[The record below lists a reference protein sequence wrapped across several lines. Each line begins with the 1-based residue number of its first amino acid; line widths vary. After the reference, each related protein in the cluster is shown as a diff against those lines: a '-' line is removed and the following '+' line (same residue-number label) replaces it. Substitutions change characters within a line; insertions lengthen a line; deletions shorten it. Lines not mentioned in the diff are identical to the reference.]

1 MLKEWPPRSKKQ
13 LIVMQVKILGAARQV
28 GRSGFMVSH
37 GDTNILLDYG
47 AMTTKEP
54 GFPVH
59 VQPKSV
65 QGLIL
70 SHAHLDH
77 SGAAPVFFIG
87 GDKVKMHSTPVTAEL
102 SNLLINDFIKI
113 SGPYLP
119 FEYLDLLSMNKST
132 VLHGYKQTFQVGEMT
147 INFYDAGHI
156 PGSCIISVEAGSK
169 RLLYT
174 GDINGQETELLNP
187 SWKDLGE
194 ADMVITE
201 STYATA
207 DHPERRKVEEEFVAY
222 ANAVVERGG
231 VLLAPAFSVGRAQ
244 ELALTLHK
252 YGFKHPVGM
261 DGMALKVNEIL
272 MRYQEYLRDPT
283 LFRRT
288 LESTE
293 LIVGWGQRRKFIQK
307 PGVIISPAGM
317 LVGGAS
323 VFYNERL
330 SQNAKNGVSLVS
342 FQVPGTAGR
351 TLLDRGLTLI
361 NGKPTTMKAEV
372 RKFDFS
378 SHSGKSSLLSDL
390 KGIKGSPR
398 FMTVHGEEESC
409 VSLADELHTELG
421 VEAFAPR
428 VGEVYEV

>member
-1 MLKEWPPRSKKQ
+1 
-13 LIVMQVKILGAARQV
+13 MQVKILGAARQV

-421 VEAFAPR
+421 VEALAPR

>member
-1 MLKEWPPRSKKQ
+1 
-13 LIVMQVKILGAARQV
+13 MQVKVLGAARQV
-28 GRSGFMVSH
+28 GRSGFLISH
-37 GDTNILLDYG
+37 GNTNILLDYG

-65 QGLIL
+65 DGLVL

-77 SGAAPVFFIG
+77 SGAAPMFFIG
-87 GDKVKMHSTPVTAEL
+87 GDKVKMHATPVTSEL
-102 SNLLINDFIKI
+102 SSLLVNDFIKI

-119 FEYLDLLSMNKST
+119 FEYLDLLAMEKST
-132 VLHGYKQTFQVGEMT
+132 VNHHYKESFQIGEMT
-147 INFYDAGHI
+147 VTFYDAGHI
-156 PGSCIISVEAGSK
+156 PGSCITAVEAGSK
-169 RLLYT
+169 RLIYT
-174 GDINGQETELLNP
+174 GDINGAETELLNP
-187 SWKDLGE
+187 SFKSLGE

-207 DHPERRKVEEEFVAY
+207 EHPERQKVEREFVDY
-222 ANAVVERGG
+222 ANEVVERGG

-244 ELALTLHK
+244 ELAMTLYRH
-252 YGFKHPVGM
+252 GFKHPIAM
-261 DGMALKVNEIL
+261 DGMALKVNEII
-272 MRYQEYLRDPT
+272 MRYQEYIRDAA

-288 LESTE
+288 MENLEQIT
-293 LIVGWGQRRKFIQK
+293 GWSQRKNFIRK

-323 VFYNERL
+323 IYYNEHL
-330 SQNAKNGVSLVS
+330 SQKEKNGISLVS
-342 FQVPGTAGR
+342 FQVPGTPGR

-361 NGKPTTMKAEV
+361 NGKPTKVRAEV

-378 SHSGKSSLLSDL
+378 SHSGRSTLLSDL
-390 KGIKGSPR
+390 RGIGGSPK

-409 VSLADELHTELG
+409 VQLATELHSELG
-421 VEAFAPR
+421 VETVAPKASEIYT
-428 VGEVYEV
+428 V

>member
-1 MLKEWPPRSKKQ
+1 
-13 LIVMQVKILGAARQV
+13 
-28 GRSGFMVSH
+28 
-37 GDTNILLDYG
+37 
-47 AMTTKEP
+47 MTTKEP
-54 GFPVH
+54 GFPMH
-59 VQPKSV
+59 VQPKV
-65 QGLIL
+65 VDGLVL

-77 SGAAPVFFIG
+77 SGSTPVFFLG
-87 GDKVKMHSTPVTAEL
+87 GDKVKLHATPVTTEL
-102 SNLLINDFIKI
+102 SNLLIEDFIKI

-119 FEYLDLLSMNKST
+119 FEFIDLMAMNKAT
-132 VLHGYKQTFQVGEMT
+132 VNHDYKESFQIKDLT
-147 INFYDAGHI
+147 ITFYDAGHI
-156 PGSCIISVEAGSK
+156 PGSCITVVEGGGK
-169 RLLYT
+169 RLVYT
-174 GDINGQETELLNP
+174 GDVNGAETELLNP

-207 DHPERRKVEEEFVAY
+207 DHPARQAVEEEFVKY
-222 ANAVVERGG
+222 ANEVVERGG

-244 ELALTLHK
+244 ELAMILHRH
-252 YGFKHPVGM
+252 GFKHTVGM
-261 DGMALKVNEIL
+261 DGMALKVNEVL
-272 MRYQEYLRDPT
+272 MRYQEYLRDPA

-288 LESTE
+288 LEHTE
-293 LIVGWGQRRKFIQK
+293 LITGWSQRRKFIEK

-323 VFYNERL
+323 VFYNQRL
-330 SQNAKNGVSLVS
+330 SLKEKNGISLVS

-361 NGKPTTMKAEV
+361 NGKPTKVRASV

-378 SHSGKSSLLSDL
+378 SHSGKSILSADL
-390 KGIKGSPR
+390 KAIKGSPK

-409 VSLADELHTELG
+409 VQLAEELHKDLG
-421 VEAFAPR
+421 VETHAPS